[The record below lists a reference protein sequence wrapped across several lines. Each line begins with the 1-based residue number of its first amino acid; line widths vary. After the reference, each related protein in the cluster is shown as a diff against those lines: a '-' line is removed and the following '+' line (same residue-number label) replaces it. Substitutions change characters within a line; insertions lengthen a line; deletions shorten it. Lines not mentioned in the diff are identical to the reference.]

1 MKYKATFCL
10 FIYLFMY
17 LLSYFNQIFT
27 FTLFCNPSKLL
38 SFTSDQKSR
47 DHFTE
52 MQKKDVPKNF
62 ILLTF

>member
-10 FIYLFMY
+10 FIYLFIY
-17 LLSYFNQIFT
+17 SVILINIIT

>member
-10 FIYLFMY
+10 FIYLCIY
-17 LLSYFNQIFT
+17 SINIFT
-27 FTLFCNPSKLL
+27 FTLFCNPSKWL

>member
-10 FIYLFMY
+10 FIYVFTQLF
-17 LLSYFNQIFT
+17 LINIFT

>member
-10 FIYLFMY
+10 FIYVFTQFFLI
-17 LLSYFNQIFT
+17 NIFT